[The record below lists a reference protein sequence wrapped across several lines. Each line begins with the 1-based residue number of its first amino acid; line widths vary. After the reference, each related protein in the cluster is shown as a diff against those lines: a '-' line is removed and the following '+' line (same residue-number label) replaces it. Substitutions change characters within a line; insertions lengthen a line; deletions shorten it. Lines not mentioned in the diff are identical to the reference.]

1 MLNYNAVKR
10 VIVPFVISCL
20 IVSTGCNLTPVST
33 TREESPS
40 VTAEPP
46 AETLPEQ
53 SPSPPPQES
62 PPRTIRLDTGVPQSV
77 DVLIRH
83 YAWSYS
89 GNEWT
94 VELQIPE
101 ALYNYYVGLP
111 RPPSKNYSVYI
122 THPSDDAYI
131 KSLIDEIEN
140 IARQEQFS
148 ELEKVEFVTAFV
160 QHLPYTT
167 DSVTTP
173 YDEYPR
179 YPVETLV
186 DDGGD
191 CEDTSILLAAL
202 LNEMDYGV
210 VLVAF
215 PETADTGGHMG
226 IGVLGGEGIHGTYF
240 NVDGQK
246 YFYVETTNTGWGIGD
261 IPEQYEEVGVN
272 IYEMVPTPIL
282 THKWTGEIKE
292 RILGS
297 QVTEFTVDLQ
307 VIIENLGSSSADDV
321 FILAGFDA
329 GGGKIW
335 NSEKSQ
341 PFSISVDQRV
351 TIELT
356 LQAPLGK
363 HTRLVIQVVD
373 DGLAVDE
380 SHSEWFDT

>member
-10 VIVPFVISCL
+10 VIVLFVIGCL
-20 IVSTGCNLTPVST
+20 IVITGCNLTPVST
-33 TREESPS
+33 PREESPS

-53 SPSPPPQES
+53 SPSPSPKES
-62 PPRTIRLDTGVPQSV
+62 PPRTIRLDTEVSQSAE
-77 DVLIRH
+77 VLARH

-101 ALYNYYVGLP
+101 ALYNYYMDLP
-111 RPPSKNYSVYI
+111 RPPSENYSVYI
-122 THPSDDAYI
+122 THPSDDDYI
-131 KSLIDEIEN
+131 KSLTDEIEN

-148 ELEKVEFVTAFV
+148 ELEKVEFATAFV

-167 DSVTTP
+167 DSVTTS

-202 LNEMDYGV
+202 LNEMGYGV

-215 PETADTGGHMG
+215 PETSDTDGHMG
-226 IGVLGGEGIHGTYF
+226 IGVLGGEGIYGTYF

-261 IPEQYEEVGVN
+261 IPEQYERVGVN

-282 THKWTGEIKE
+282 THKWTGETTE

-307 VIIENLGSSSADDV
+307 VIIENLGSSPADDV

-341 PFSISVDQRV
+341 PFNISVDQRV
-351 TIELT
+351 TIKLT

-373 DGLAVDE
+373 DGRAVDE

>member
-10 VIVPFVISCL
+10 VIVLFVIGCL
-20 IVSTGCNLTPVST
+20 IVITGCNLTPVST
-33 TREESPS
+33 PREESPS

-53 SPSPPPQES
+53 SPSPSPKES
-62 PPRTIRLDTGVPQSV
+62 SPRTIRLDTEVSQSAE
-77 DVLIRH
+77 VLTRH

-101 ALYNYYVGLP
+101 ALYNYYMDLP
-111 RPPSKNYSVYI
+111 RPPSENYSVYI
-122 THPSDDAYI
+122 THPSDDDYI
-131 KSLIDEIEN
+131 KSLTDEIEN

-148 ELEKVEFVTAFV
+148 ELEKVEFATAFV

-167 DSVTTP
+167 DSVTTS

-202 LNEMDYGV
+202 LNEMGYGV

-215 PETADTGGHMG
+215 PETSDTDGHMG
-226 IGVLGGEGIHGTYF
+226 IGVLGGEGIYGTYF

-261 IPEQYEEVGVN
+261 IPEQYERVGVN

-282 THKWTGEIKE
+282 THKWTGETTE

-307 VIIENLGSSSADDV
+307 VIIENLGSSPADDV

-341 PFSISVDQRV
+341 PFNISVDQRV
-351 TIELT
+351 TIKLT

-373 DGLAVDE
+373 DGRAVDE

>member
-10 VIVPFVISCL
+10 VIVLFVIGCL
-20 IVSTGCNLTPVST
+20 IVITGCNLTPGFT
-33 TREESPS
+33 PREESPS

-53 SPSPPPQES
+53 SPSPSPKES
-62 PPRTIRLDTGVPQSV
+62 SPRTIRLDTEVSQSV
-77 DVLIRH
+77 EVLTRH

-101 ALYNYYVGLP
+101 ALYNYYMDLP
-111 RPPSKNYSVYI
+111 RPPSENYSVYI
-122 THPSDDAYI
+122 THPSDDDYI
-131 KSLIDEIEN
+131 KSLTDEIEN

-148 ELEKVEFVTAFV
+148 ELEKVEFATAFV

-167 DSVTTP
+167 DSVTTS

-202 LNEMDYGV
+202 LNEMGYGV

-215 PETADTGGHMG
+215 PETSDTDGHMG
-226 IGVLGGEGIHGTYF
+226 IGVLGGEGIYGTYF

-261 IPEQYEEVGVN
+261 IPEQYERVGVN

-282 THKWTGEIKE
+282 THKWTGETTE

-307 VIIENLGSSSADDV
+307 VIIENLGSSPADDV

-341 PFSISVDQRV
+341 PFNISVDQRV
-351 TIELT
+351 TIKLT

-373 DGLAVDE
+373 DGRAVDE

>member
-1 MLNYNAVKR
+1 MLNYNAVKI
-10 VIVPFVISCL
+10 VIVLFVISYL
-20 IVSTGCNLTPVST
+20 IVSTGCNLTPVSAP
-33 TREESPS
+33 REESPS

-53 SPSPPPQES
+53 SPSPHPKES
-62 PPRTIRLDTGVPQSV
+62 PPRTIRLDTEVSQSAE
-77 DVLIRH
+77 VLTRH

-94 VELQIPE
+94 VELHIPD
-101 ALYNYYVGLP
+101 ALYNYYMDLP
-111 RPPSKNYSVYI
+111 RPPSENYSVYI
-122 THPSDDAYI
+122 THPSDDDYI
-131 KSLIDEIEN
+131 KSLTDEIEN
-140 IARQEQFS
+140 IARQEQLS
-148 ELEKVEFVTAFV
+148 ELEKVEFVIAFV

-202 LNEMDYGV
+202 LNEMGYGV

-215 PETADTGGHMG
+215 PETPDTDGHMG
-226 IGVLGGEGIHGTYF
+226 IGVLDGEGIYGTYF

-246 YFYVETTNTGWGIGD
+246 YFYVETTNTGWGIGN
-261 IPEQYEEVGVN
+261 IPEQYEGVGVN
-272 IYEMVPTPIL
+272 VYEMVPTPIL
-282 THKWTGEIKE
+282 THKWTGETKE

-307 VIIENLGSSSADDV
+307 VIIKNLGSSSADDV

-341 PFSISVDQRV
+341 PFNISVDQRV
-351 TIELT
+351 TIKLT

-363 HTRLVIQVVD
+363 YTRLVIQVVD
-373 DGLAVDE
+373 DGRAVDV